1 MTKSARAGLIKFH
14 HVANPEDLARALERI
29 QCALDRAD
37 EGATTMVSCAVCQNG
52 AWRNDANAWM
62 QVAILLADTFDI
74 DSQTLS
80 ELRHSILG
88 VTQDALFG

>member
-1 MTKSARAGLIKFH
+1 MTKSARAGLIKFER
-14 HVANPEDLARALERI
+14 AAKPEEMARAIGRI
-29 QCALDRAD
+29 QETLDRAD
-37 EGATTMVSCAVCQNG
+37 DGKSTTVWLPIRGTGTEYETAR
-52 AWRNDANAWM
+52 AWV
-62 QVAILLADTFDI
+62 QVAFLLADTFDI